1 MARPTNL
8 RSVITEHRG
17 NLEEFGAVHSARAL
31 VERPQGGT
39 IETTAYYLNEEQALY
54 ICALSR
60 TEAGHRVRT
69 LLIKTFSAVRRGDLV
84 PVSLRT
90 SAKPSLPDF
99 TNPVEAAATI
109 DG

>member
-1 MARPTNL
+1 MTLGERLGMARPDHL
-8 RSVITEHRG
+8 RRTIDAHRDS
-17 NLEEFGAVHSARAL
+17 LEEFGAVYAARTL
-31 VERPQGGT
+31 VDRPQGGT
-39 IETTAYYLNEEQALY
+39 VETTTYYLNEEQALY

-60 TEAGHRVRT
+60 PEAGHRVRT

-99 TNPVEAAATI
+99 SEC
-109 DG
+109 